1 MPKVLITYAEA
12 VAAKARLIEIQD
24 MTAQEQKGMAV
35 AQHAAEALIRFFQT
49 QERYAL
55 EPKTPADFNR
65 AQRFGRNPENSAAAR
80 LEALTDD
87 QILDLQAKMTADYP
101 GKPS

>member
-12 VAAKARLIEIQD
+12 ETAKRRLIEIQD
-24 MTAQEQKGMAV
+24 LPDQKGLATAQRACSD
-35 AQHAAEALIRFFQT
+35 LIRFFQT

-55 EPKTPADFNR
+55 EARTPADFNR
-65 AQRFGRNPENSAAAR
+65 AQHKGRNPENSAAAR

-101 GKPS
+101 GKAS